1 MESYTNDF
9 VIVNFGGDILR
20 LPITEFDTPKKRF
33 WFESNHRRSGDNP
46 KLEARA
52 RIAWT
57 MYNAKA
63 YPWRVPDKIIPV
75 RLRGPFRFWL
85 RCSLTKLGVI

>member
-1 MESYTNDF
+1 MESDAKDF
-9 VIVNFGGDILR
+9 VIVNFGGDIIR

-33 WFESNHRRSGDNP
+33 WFEENCRRSGDNP

-52 RIAWT
+52 RIAWQ
-57 MYNAKA
+57 MYSAKVF
-63 YPWRVPDKIIPV
+63 PWQVPMRIIPIH
-75 RLRGPFRFWL
+75 LRGPFRFWL